1 MTTQNKKYMLNRSSM
16 DTKENKAALIFHIL
30 NPDTAEIT
38 KTYEILFHVEQTQ
51 YFLRRTKGALECF
64 RITRFR
70 PTMFQVDR
78 VMSSIAKTN
87 IIYNYEIKN
96 KENPEDLFDT
106 LDFEA
111 IFFEAEKIKVV
122 FDGQV
127 MNLADTTEII
137 LQSTLTTEK
146 TFLKLFSVFVMAGSG
161 GLLLENLR
169 AENIE
174 FFNKINV

>member
-1 MTTQNKKYMLNRSSM
+1 
-16 DTKENKAALIFHIL
+16 
-30 NPDTAEIT
+30 
-38 KTYEILFHVEQTQ
+38 
-51 YFLRRTKGALECF
+51 
-64 RITRFR
+64 
-70 PTMFQVDR
+70 MFQVDR

-96 KENPEDLFDT
+96 KENPDDLFDN

-122 FDGQV
+122 FDGQI
-127 MNLADTTEII
+127 MNLANTTEII

-161 GLLLENLR
+161 GLLLENLK

-174 FFNKINV
+174 FFNKLNV

>member
-16 DTKENKAALIFHIL
+16 DTKDNKKELIFHIL
-30 NPDTAEIT
+30 NVETAEIE
-38 KTYEILFHVEQTQ
+38 KTYNILFHMEQTQ
-51 YFLRRTKGALECF
+51 YFLRKSNGYLESF

-78 VMSSIAKTN
+78 VMSSISKTN
-87 IIYNYEIKN
+87 VIYNYEIKN
-96 KENPEDLFDT
+96 KENPNDLFNN

-111 IFFEAEKIKVV
+111 IFFEADKVKVV
-122 FDGQV
+122 FDGQI

-137 LQSTLTTEK
+137 LQSVPSTEK
-146 TFLKLFSVFVMAGSG
+146 TFLKLFSVFIVAGSG
-161 GLLLENLR
+161 GLLLENLK

-174 FFNKINV
+174 FFNKLNV